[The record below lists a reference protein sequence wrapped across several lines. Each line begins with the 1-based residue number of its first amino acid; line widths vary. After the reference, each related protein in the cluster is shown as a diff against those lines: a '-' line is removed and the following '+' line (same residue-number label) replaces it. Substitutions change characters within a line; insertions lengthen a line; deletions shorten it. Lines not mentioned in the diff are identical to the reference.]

1 MSNTRILPLFGGGGG
16 GEQGIQG
23 IQGIQGPAGSGGGGT
38 GIQGLQGIQGIAGSD
53 GLNGQDGLQGIQGIA
68 GSDGLQGAVGET
80 GAQGTTGA
88 TGLQGAD
95 GIQGYVGLQGT
106 TGETGAKGIQGI
118 QGITGLQGPA
128 GEGGGSS
135 AWYGSMA
142 EFQAI
147 SHPDENTDYYISD
160 AISYNELKDKP
171 DFASINDVNEAK
183 NDVLYEVREDFEHLH
198 GQYMTM
204 QQFQAI
210 TPKENYNYFIEGNT
224 IAMVVTFTDQT
235 TATYN
240 VVVDD

>member
-1 MSNTRILPLFGGGGG
+1 MSTKTFIIPVGGEGGGG
-16 GEQGIQG
+16 QGIQG
-23 IQGIQGPAGSGGGGT
+23 IQGATGMQGTT
-38 GIQGLQGIQGIAGSD
+38 GMQGATGEGLQGIQGIAGQD
-53 GLNGQDGLQGIQGIA
+53 GANGLQGIQGIAGENGIQGATGETGLQGIQGIAGQDGVDGLQGIQGIA
-68 GSDGLQGAVGET
+68 G
-80 GAQGTTGA
+80 
-88 TGLQGAD
+88 AD
-95 GIQGYVGLQGT
+95 
-106 TGETGAKGIQGI
+106 GIQGI

-142 EFQAI
+142 QFQAI
-147 SHPDENTDYYISD
+147 AHPDENTDYYISD
-160 AISYNELKDKP
+160 TISYNELKDKP
-171 DFASINDVNEAK
+171 NFASLQDINEAK

>member
-1 MSNTRILPLFGGGGG
+1 MSTKTFMIPVGGEGGGG
-16 GEQGIQG
+16 QGIQG
-23 IQGIQGPAGSGGGGT
+23 IQGMQGATGMQGT
-38 GIQGLQGIQGIAGSD
+38 TGEGLRGIQGIAG
-53 GLNGQDGLQGIQGIA
+53 QDGADGIQGIA
-68 GSDGLQGAVGET
+68 G
-80 GAQGTTGA
+80 
-88 TGLQGAD
+88 AD
-95 GIQGYVGLQGT
+95 
-106 TGETGAKGIQGI
+106 GIQGI

-147 SHPDENTDYYISD
+147 THPDENTDYYISD

-171 DFASINDVNEAK
+171 TFASMRDVNEAK

-198 GQYMTM
+198 GQHMTM

-210 TPKENYNYFIEGNT
+210 TPKENCNYFIEGNT